1 MKTMKFREFKA
12 KMILDGSKSSSIRL
26 FDDKNF
32 QVGDTLDLIV
42 WETGQSFAKAIITE
56 VVEKPLGEINDTDL
70 IEHERWESPEEM
82 LESFRKY
89 YTNVDLAT
97 TAKIVRFHLLK

>member
-12 KMILDGSKSSSIRL
+12 KMILDGEKTASIRL

-32 QVGDTLDLIV
+32 QMGDEMKLIV
-42 WETGQSFAKAIITE
+42 WETGESFAKAVITE
-56 VVEKPLGEINDTDL
+56 IIEKPLGEIEDADL
-70 IEHERWESPEEM
+70 IEHERWSSKEEM

-89 YTNVDLAT
+89 YANVDLT
-97 TAKIVRFHLLK
+97 TMAKIVRFKVMK